1 MKQRKITESEVELCI
16 QNFQSSYPDGNGN
29 TIYRLDINARKI
41 KVVANQKEDIFVII
55 TVAD

>member
-1 MKQRKITESEVELCI
+1 MAQRKITESEVELCL
-16 QNFQSSYPDGNGN
+16 QNYDTSYPDGNGN
-29 TIYRLDINARKI
+29 NIYRLDINSRKI